1 MQRRNADEMR
11 RPSHPWIVLLAIV
24 LVAAV
29 AAPVSALTRGTAPSG
44 TPTAAAIIAQVEH
57 DTERVRGLH
66 ARHAVPVTMLD
77 PTAFKRLVAKDF
89 DRDTTAADVR
99 DEQQPLVL
107 LGILPPSLNLR
118 NTLRQ
123 AEADNVAAFYDPKP
137 KRFFIPVT
145 KQGLSLNDQVTISHE
160 YTHALQDQTFDLN
173 RVRPDTSRQSIHNSD
188 RDLARTAL
196 IEGDA
201 TVEMQ
206 LYAQTVF
213 TQQQY
218 TQFQREAQQAAAGAT
233 DNTPQFL
240 LDQLLFP
247 YTQGSLFEES
257 LLEQSPFGVSFAPVN
272 RAFRQPPNS
281 TREIMHPALYQHDPG
296 APAPDLA
303 PPKPA
308 LPAGWRRVDSD
319 VIGEYELQDTLA
331 QHIDATTAARAA
343 DNWRADRYS
352 LFDRGD
358 DFLMAWRLHTD
369 SAASART
376 LSTALTT
383 YFQRRYHAA
392 LATKG
397 GVTTHTESGSALAL
411 RLSGAD
417 VELVLAS
424 RGALQSV
431 VTRALRAMG

>member
-1 MQRRNADEMR
+1 MR
-11 RPSHPWIVLLAIV
+11 HVSYRLIVLLAIV
-24 LVAAV
+24 LIAAV
-29 AAPVSALTRGTAPSG
+29 AAPVAALTRGTTSSAGQS
-44 TPTAAAIIAQVEH
+44 AAAIIAQVER

-107 LGILPPSLNLR
+107 LGILPPALNLR
-118 NTLRQ
+118 TTLRQ

-137 KRFFIPVT
+137 KRFFIPLT

-173 RVRPDTSRQSIHNSD
+173 RVRPDTSGQAIHNSD

-218 TQFQREAQQAAAGAT
+218 TRYMQEAEQAANGAT
-233 DNTPQFL
+233 DSTPQFL

-247 YTQGSLFEES
+247 YTQGSLFEQS

-319 VIGEYELQDTLA
+319 VIGEYGLQDTLA
-331 QHIDATTAARAA
+331 QRVSASAATRAA
-343 DNWRADRYS
+343 DGWRADRYS
-352 LFDRGD
+352 LFDHKR
-358 DFLMAWRLHTD
+358 DFLMAWRIRTD
-369 SAASART
+369 SPASART
-376 LSTALTT
+376 LTTALTT
-383 YFQRRYHAA
+383 YFQMRYHAPLTA
-392 LATKG
+392 SG
-397 GVTTHTESGSALAL
+397 GMTIHSDSGSALAL
-411 RLSGAD
+411 RLAGAD
-417 VELVLAS
+417 VEVALAS
-424 RGALQSV
+424 RGALQPI
-431 VTRALRAMG
+431 VTHALRTMG